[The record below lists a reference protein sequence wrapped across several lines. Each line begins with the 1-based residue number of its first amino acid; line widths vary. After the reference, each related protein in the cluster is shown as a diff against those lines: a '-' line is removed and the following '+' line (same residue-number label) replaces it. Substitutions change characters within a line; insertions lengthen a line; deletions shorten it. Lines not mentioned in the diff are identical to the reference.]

1 MFHEKEITLYQSI
14 TAPDSLKQR
23 VVNTSKK
30 PAPRPW
36 YAKRIPL
43 VTSVASLV
51 ILLSA
56 VYLMTLSSPNM
67 VLLAE
72 GNKIGTTPMELS
84 YHSPAAKANN
94 LYMDDNSF
102 FTMLKIDVT
111 GNTTITVSGGTI
123 YDTENSNYAGKSITV
138 AKDTSLCWTVDN
150 ETKSDSFL
158 LTANYG
164 HTTNTYILEKNKKT
178 GIWMISQQ

>member
-1 MFHEKEITLYQSI
+1 MFHKKEIELYQSI

-23 VVNTSKK
+23 VVDTSSK

-43 VTSVASLV
+43 VTAASLV
-51 ILLSA
+51 LLLWA
-56 VYLMTLSSPNM
+56 VYLTTLSSPNM

-72 GNKIGTTPMELS
+72 GKKIGTTPIELS
-84 YHSPAAKANN
+84 YQYPAAKANN

-102 FTMLKIDVT
+102 STMLKIDVS

-123 YDTENSNYAGKSITV
+123 YDTENSNYAGKSITI

-150 ETKSDSFL
+150 EADFDSLL